1 MADYTV
7 NIGGNTTMM
16 IRDTGGMVEF
26 WVKTGPQTWN
36 NQQPWG
42 YGANGGNS
50 GTLYYRMLAGGN
62 WQKFGEVYV
71 GYNQTVRFTLVNS
84 GLGFP
89 SYDFFQAI
97 SRSTV
102 PPAPWTYA
110 TYPVSSTEIH
120 VDFASQGDGGSPIQE
135 WQIGYGSNPNY
146 PELYVGSGGN
156 TTVGGF
162 SSGQKVYFW
171 TRGRNL
177 IGWGPW
183 SNRTE
188 ATTWRV
194 PYPPSL
200 FGFPVIAQTMVQVS
214 YQDRGDGGQEI
225 LERQIG
231 YGKNASAPTDF
242 TNADISGFQNVSNL
256 DPGKLYYFWVRN
268 RNSIGWGPWSDRAQ
282 VLLIAGARI
291 MVDGEWKRAVPYIKV
306 DGQWKVGRPWV
317 KNAGVWKESSV

>member
-26 WVKTGPQTWN
+26 WVRTGPQTWN

-42 YGANGGNS
+42 FGANGSNS

-102 PPAPWTYA
+102 PPAPYTYETYA
-110 TYPVSSTEIH
+110 VSSTQIW
-120 VDFASQGDGGSPIQE
+120 VGFAGQGDGGSPIQE
-135 WQIGYGSNPNY
+135 WQIGYGSNPNN
-146 PELYVGSGGN
+146 PEQFVGSGGG

-162 SSGQKVYFW
+162 SSGQRVYFW

-177 IGWGPW
+177 VGWGPW

-194 PYPPSL
+194 PYAPN
-200 FGFPVIAQTMVQVS
+200 FIGFPMVDQMSVRTEYVDS
-214 YQDRGDGGQEI
+214 GNGGQPI
-225 LERQIG
+225 LERQLG
-231 YGKNASAPTDF
+231 YGQNSTTPSSFANANESGF
-242 TNADISGFQNVSNL
+242 TDISGL

-268 RNSIGWGPWSDRAQ
+268 RNSIGWGPWSERAQ
-282 VLLIAGARI
+282 VLLIAGAR
-291 MVDGEWKRAVPYIKV
+291 VFTGSEWKRAVPYVKV
-306 DGQWKVGRPWV
+306 AGVWRVVRPWV
-317 KNAGVWKESSV
+317 RNAGTWKETSV